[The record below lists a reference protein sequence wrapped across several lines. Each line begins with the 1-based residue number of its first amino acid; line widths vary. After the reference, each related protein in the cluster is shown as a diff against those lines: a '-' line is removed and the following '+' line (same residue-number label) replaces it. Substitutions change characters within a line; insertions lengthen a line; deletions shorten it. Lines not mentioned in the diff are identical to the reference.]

1 VYIAQRH
8 VYLFIFVSGTRTEV
22 DVPENVG
29 QQQHGGYGIHRPEKI
44 DGHGNGQ
51 P

>member
-1 VYIAQRH
+1 M
-8 VYLFIFVSGTRTEV
+8 

-29 QQQHGGYGIHRPEKI
+29 QQQDGGNGIHRPEKI
-44 DGHGNGQ
+44 DGDSNGQ